1 MTSRAG
7 FADEKDSV
15 LGELAVRMRK
25 LSTDGYKQRRGELFQ
40 TVLAQHVKIFFQ
52 TRQQCWA
59 DTSKCFFLQ
68 MCQHPSNIFSFKCIV
83 FELVGSMF
91 A

>member
-40 TVLAQHVKIFFQ
+40 TVLAQHIKIFFKHGNNVGLTHQ
-52 TRQQCWA
+52 NVFSSNVPTPIQYI
-59 DTSKCFFLQ
+59 FFQ
-68 MCQHPSNIFSFKCIV
+68 VYCV
-83 FELVGSMF
+83 
-91 A
+91 

>member
-25 LSTDGYKQRRGELFQ
+25 LSTDGYKQRRGELFR
-40 TVLAQHVKIFFQ
+40 TMLPNMSKSFSNTATMLA
-52 TRQQCWA
+52 
-59 DTSKCFFLQ
+59 
-68 MCQHPSNIFSFKCIV
+68 
-83 FELVGSMF
+83 
-91 A
+91 